1 MFATSDFPSENP
13 RTQTRNYS
21 YTKPLYAKRKQ
32 VFMKLTILESKSIE
46 HRSWYLCKCNLLQ
59 YLEGLKDDFY
69 DYAIQR
75 KIVKNQYL
83 DKLYSTIKSGD
94 PIPTITLTYNQ
105 THLDNISSE
114 SAEINL
120 SKSEILDGLQRS
132 FRLWTYLNIFK
143 KYELNNEIDYRTFA
157 KELKDENP
165 LFFDSGVVSTKL
177 IRNLIESGEI
187 NNIKAALSNYDIYL
201 TIWTGLTEKEVIQK
215 MLLLNAGQ
223 KSVSKTHQ
231 FELLFLHFFDAIKAS
246 DVKIELFR
254 EKDSQANDVKRG
266 NRDNGQFMFSS
277 IIVALQSFV
286 EGRPLRVSTEKLIEH
301 EFADTVE
308 TTEHTFDLV
317 FNTDF
322 LLYYLSKLV
331 DLDNTICSKEK
342 NGKEWFSKDTTL
354 SGIFAAVGSRIDFSI
369 IQTEQELKNKA
380 DKEFETLNRRINEIG
395 FNLPEFTDQYNVLSS
410 RSVNIG
416 SFIRKVVMEYTL
428 QLMDEKNESWSDI
441 FTKVKEKK

>member
-1 MFATSDFPSENP
+1 MQAI
-13 RTQTRNYS
+13 
-21 YTKPLYAKRKQ
+21 
-32 VFMKLTILESKSIE
+32 MKLTILESKSIE
-46 HRSWYLCKCNLLQ
+46 HRSWYLCKCNLLE
-59 YLEGLKDDFY
+59 YLECLKEDFY

-105 THLDNISSE
+105 THLDNHTDNT
-114 SAEINL
+114 AEINL
-120 SKSEILDGLQRS
+120 SNSEILDGLQRS
-132 FRLWTYLNIFK
+132 FRLWTYLNIFN
-143 KYELNNEIDYRTFA
+143 KYESFTNIDFRTFA
-157 KELKDENP
+157 KELKNDNP

-177 IRNLIESGEI
+177 LRSLIESGEI
-187 NNIKAALSNYDIYL
+187 NNIKTTLSNYDIYL

-254 EKDSQANDVKRG
+254 EKDSNANDVKRG
-266 NRDNGQFMFSS
+266 NREIGQFMFSS

-286 EGRPLRVSTEKLIEH
+286 EGRPLRVSTEQLIEN
-301 EFADTVE
+301 EFSESVE
-308 TTEHTFDLV
+308 TAEITFDLV
-317 FNTDF
+317 FNTNF

-369 IQTEQELKNKA
+369 IQTEQELKTKA
-380 DKEFETLNRRINEIG
+380 DIEFETLTRRINEVG
-395 FNLPEFTDQYNVLSS
+395 FNLTGFTDQYNVLSS

-428 QLMDEKNESWSDI
+428 QLMAEKNESWGEI
-441 FTKVKEKK
+441 FSKVKEKR